1 MSDPFFD
8 QKSTKT
14 HTKQH
19 EPPKAKSVTITLY
32 PDEQEALNQL
42 ADALARLTDTRANR
56 STATRTAISYALSM
70 VKRDEKKIL
79 KHYKR
84 SRSRR

>member
-8 QKSTKT
+8 QKKTKT

-19 EPPKAKSVTITLY
+19 EPPKAKSITITLY
-32 PDEQEALNQL
+32 PDEQEALSQL
-42 ADALARLTDTRANR
+42 ADALARLTDTRSNR
-56 STATRTAISYALSM
+56 STATRTAISYALDM
-70 VKRDEKKIL
+70 IKRDEKIIL
-79 KHYKR
+79 KHYTQ